1 MHRDT
6 VPIDSF
12 QNRYLFYRA
21 FETTEDVF
29 RCLKFCRGFFF
40 VTKSRVA
47 DSIFDKLGV
56 FVVCAKLTRD
66 SEQILTMTHQMRQRL
81 SLLPLYASKFPLFYP
96 YNPFK
101 SFIASF
107 TNHYSFF
114 QCYIFHF
121 WVPCYRILFSCNF
134 FLYSTAFESLYTGK

>member
-56 FVVCAKLTRD
+56 FVVCAELTRD
-66 SEQILTMTHQMRQRL
+66 SEQILTVHGT
-81 SLLPLYASKFPLFYP
+81 SNETTPLFVP
-96 YNPFK
+96 TLCLKVSPFL
-101 SFIASF
+101 SI
-107 TNHYSFF
+107 
-114 QCYIFHF
+114 
-121 WVPCYRILFSCNF
+121 
-134 FLYSTAFESLYTGK
+134 